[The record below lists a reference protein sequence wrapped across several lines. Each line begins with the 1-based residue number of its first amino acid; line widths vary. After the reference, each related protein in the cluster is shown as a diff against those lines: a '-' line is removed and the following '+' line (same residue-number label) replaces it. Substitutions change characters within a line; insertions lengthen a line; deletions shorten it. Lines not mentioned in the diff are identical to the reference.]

1 MSKGGAQELRA
12 KDFESK
18 VVKEKGPILVDFFA
32 PWCGPCQ
39 TMLPKVDKLAEK
51 FKEKVQI
58 FKVDIEKYPE
68 IASRYSVLSV
78 PTLIF
83 FKGGKPID
91 QAGFL
96 EEDQLSK
103 KIEEF
108 VK

>member
-1 MSKGGAQELRA
+1 MPKGAEEVTS
-12 KDFESK
+12 KDFEEK
-18 VVKEKGPILVDFFA
+18 VVKSKKPVVVDFFA

-39 TMLPKVDKLAEK
+39 VMLPKVDKLAEK

-58 FKVDIEKYPE
+58 VNVNIEKDPE
-68 IASRYSVLSV
+68 IASKYSVLSV

-103 KIEEF
+103 KIKEF
-108 VK
+108 AK

>member
-1 MSKGGAQELRA
+1 MVEPSTEELSD
-12 KDFESK
+12 KDFETKVIKAKGK
-18 VVKEKGPILVDFFA
+18 VVVDFYA

-39 TMLPKVDKLAEK
+39 VMLPKVDKLAEK
-51 FKEKVQI
+51 FRDKVNI
-58 FKVDIEKYPE
+58 YKVDIEKNPE
-68 IASRYSVLSV
+68 IASKYSVLSV

-108 VK
+108 I